1 MKIIRARTTSPPQ
14 AKIFK
19 GVFKAKT
26 RNLSKKRSQI
36 WFLEKSKII
45 KARRRRNFFENNKNL
60 TRFLSEFLKIIKTYA
75 KIRSPKILKG
85 GVLIIYTPVLNGF
98 QSSWALGCLARAET
112 SENGIYKLNV

>member
-1 MKIIRARTTSPPQ
+1 MENNKSQNHQPA
-14 AKIFK
+14 AGEIFR
-19 GVFKAKT
+19 VFLRQKREICA
-26 RNLSKKRSQI
+26 KRSQI

-85 GVLIIYTPVLNGF
+85 GSYYLYSGST
-98 QSSWALGCLARAET
+98 
-112 SENGIYKLNV
+112 